1 MAQESRLVVVIDSQN
16 AERNARNLG
25 NELVSIE
32 RKGEFA
38 SKSMDSLSV
47 ATRALAGHMAGLV
60 TVGAAISKMDTYTG
74 LQNRLKLVTN
84 NQAELNKATEDTF
97 QIAQKTYSAWD
108 SVLQVY
114 QRFSDNAKTL
124 NLTMDDTARLTE
136 TVSKAVAISGASA
149 EAADAA
155 LVQFGQALASGTLRG
170 EELNSVMEQTPA
182 LAKAIA
188 KGMGITVGELRS
200 VAAEGKITSQEI
212 VKALRN
218 VQDEVDALFAKTDIT
233 IGQSLTLLNNEIT
246 KFVGEAGKGSG
257 AAQALSGSIQLLA
270 NNLNL
275 IADSA
280 FAIGIGLMTKAV
292 LTKTVAVQA
301 SIAASTK
308 QVFATIAERN
318 ANIAAAKAEVESA
331 LAEAQSTQV
340 TLTNIKATHAQIMAE
355 IELEK
360 VRLKAQITEQGR
372 TATITR
378 MAQLGRLQAQVALE
392 VAAAETAQSAS
403 SARLSAALTAQ
414 SVATSRLALAKSAL
428 MAIFSP
434 MGLAIAATAAS
445 FYLLSSSSDEVKESL
460 ATQSDSVSDL
470 TDKYIKLNTVQALT
484 EGVRLRKE
492 IEQQNDA
499 IDDASGAIKRFAYI
513 QKELFKLSG
522 SDYEDYQNAIK
533 SIATGASDAGDL
545 LKKMI
550 SSGRFSQTQI
560 DKLIEFSSA
569 VAESKNKIEQ
579 GNTALKLL
587 NATSGQHV
595 EVTAESIKQLT
606 IQTNLTKV
614 ATQNFTDMKTQ
625 MLDSLRAQVEFIRL
639 NGGSEEQVKSLNK
652 VIQAYSLNQISA
664 TDAVS
669 KFNSTA
675 KVPVDN
681 IKKLQ
686 EYAIKTDQSKIAL
699 NQANAELKKQN
710 DLRNEYLKQHQ
721 TVLGAQQGE
730 TNELNNQVAAQEKL
744 NKLRDNA
751 NKDNLK
757 NDFLIKNTKA
767 FGGGEKG
774 LDKARAASEFY
785 TDNKIPMTRSLTGQ
799 EYAIF
804 EAWYKKQKEVKDL
817 QESISESTRKQ
828 TKEVEKQT
836 KEAAKQAVLLAGN
849 DEKSRNMLRVYLAFR
864 NAGLGDKQARVMT
877 AQVGRETDFRNE
889 AMFGSHKDANN
900 GYTNTGFLSWQK
912 SRSTKLMQS
921 LQGQGVL
928 DKNGKIQQ
936 TQDALDA
943 MAKHAVQE
951 AMTDKSYSKSKAAL
965 LNDDLDYRSL
975 ERIVAKNLVGWD
987 YDGKKLGKAKASQH
1001 LAKQDSYYNQLS
1013 KILGDNPEAVSK
1025 AIGDLS
1031 KLEDEAYKARAKT
1044 LEEVKQLQATYDSE
1058 TVARS
1063 KKREEE
1069 INKATI
1075 LGQSNLIPKI
1085 NERYDAEDKLA
1096 QKQFDFEV
1104 NGYKWTEEQKL
1115 DYTYETNSLRLVAE
1129 GKLSE
1134 DQRKVALDGLKL
1146 QKQQELGLL
1155 KLAQEQRLFQAR
1167 LSLLSETQAMQERYR
1182 LEREEIHK
1190 NTKLS
1195 IEERQK
1201 LIALSKA
1208 NQDKETRDKVNNAV
1222 QNWGGIQADMNGTGE
1237 FFRQDQERFSRLNA
1251 ANDLADSQFAATD
1264 LNEQN
1269 SLDGLNAQFEAG
1281 LIKQQ
1286 DYENQ
1291 KTAIIQAA
1299 QDQRNQIAAEHAKNV
1314 QDIEDKY
1321 QQDRL
1326 NTQIAFGGQMMGSLT
1341 SMFGSMFGEQSKA
1354 YKIMF
1359 AADKAYAIAAA
1370 GIAIQQNIA
1379 AASKAGFPLNIPLIA
1394 GAVAQGASIIAN
1406 IRAIKDQGFA
1416 DGGYTGS
1423 GRKYEPAG
1431 IVHKG
1436 EVVWSQEDIKRWGGV
1451 GLVENMRKS
1460 ANPEAFINNHAI
1472 NNTSAENVFNRS
1484 FLSSKAFNDNQNI
1497 SNIFNRPTREN
1508 QIIVNAFKPSKDAA
1522 SRSEDVQSITNQYAG
1537 NNTSFS
1543 EVLDKSIQSSKSF
1556 NASKSIISSLSNSK
1570 VLNSN
1575 VSNSTVQNAEKE
1587 LLKEVSIFKDNG
1599 FADGGYTGKG
1609 KKYEIAGAVHKG
1621 EIVWSQDDIKKWG
1634 GVDKVEQMRRATSPE
1649 SFVSNYAQNHTTFE
1663 SILNRANQSSR
1674 IFNQSKEISNIF
1686 NKSVQDDQ
1694 IIYKGNGNV
1703 PTSATSDLYHDGK
1716 VYFSSNG
1723 LVQDRSNLDDVQDF
1737 TLGRTSRPQA
1747 EIMPSI
1753 EPSTP
1758 TINFKIEV
1766 INQVSGATVEAE
1778 QLDEQT
1784 VRIIVTDELDK
1795 QLPRKVPKLV
1805 SDQIANP
1812 NSTISRSLT
1821 ENTTARRNRT

>member
-1 MAQESRLVVVIDSQN
+1 MAQESRLVIVIDSQN

-188 KGMGITVGELRS
+188 QGMGITVGELRS
-200 VAAEGKITSQEI
+200 IAAEGKITSQAI

-218 VQDEVDALFAKTDIT
+218 VESDVDALFAKTDIT

-257 AAQALSGSIQLLA
+257 AAQVLAGSIQTLA
-270 NNLNL
+270 SNLDL
-275 IADSA
+275 IADGA
-280 FAIGIGLMTKAV
+280 LVVGIGYITRAILMKSTAV
-292 LTKTVAVQA
+292 KEGMTSTLASRQA
-301 SIAASTK
+301 SVLNAQAEYAEATAAL
-308 QVFATIAERN
+308 N
-318 ANIAAAKAEVESA
+318 AAKAHLANVRATSAETQAKFGATAAATRYAQAQAAVTAATNVQTAAQIKLNTATSIAGRLAKGAFGLIGGWAGVATLGVMGLAAAYSYFNNKAEEAKQKLAEQAKVAEKADEELKKLTGNDKAKAVNDLTTAFNKQNEALEKSSRAVGSALIDIENYARGNREVEKISQEARTGTISYTEAIERLNKIKLPTDLYENLKKQAAQYDGNASKASLSA
-331 LAEAQSTQV
+331 EKLKLLRVEVKLGGNEAQNAAIQHQ
-340 TLTNIKATHAQIMAE
+340 K
-355 IELEK
+355 
-360 VRLKAQITEQGR
+360 
-372 TATITR
+372 
-378 MAQLGRLQAQVALE
+378 QADALE
-392 VAAAETAQSAS
+392 NTGTAAETAEQKLKKLRENANKSMLDDQYWINNYIRNKQLLGEAG
-403 SARLSAALTAQ
+403 AKDFADFTLAWRKENEIGREVKLSKEQLQVLHQQWEMHQKVNAL
-414 SVATSRLALAKSAL
+414 RDE
-428 MAIFSP
+428 
-434 MGLAIAATAAS
+434 ATAAINEQNKALKNQQKVLNVNAKVLANAS
-445 FYLLSSSSDEVKESL
+445 KFGFADLESKYKLPSGTLSAIHMIESRGNAKAYNKETGATGGFQFLDGTAKQYGVKDRTDLAQSAEGAAKYMSYLLK
-460 ATQSDSVSDL
+460 
-470 TDKYIKLNTVQALT
+470 
-484 EGVRLRKE
+484 
-492 IEQQNDA
+492 
-499 IDDASGAIKRFAYI
+499 
-513 QKELFKLSG
+513 LFKGDLEKAIRAYHAG
-522 SDYEDYQNAIK
+522 EGNVMKGKGIGKNNNQYWKDYQSYMAGINGY
-533 SIATGASDAGDL
+533 SAGD
-545 LKKMI
+545 I
-550 SSGRFSQTQI
+550 SSKDF
-560 DKLIEFSSA
+560 DKLIQDNTKMAEDQA
-569 VAESKNKIEQ
+569 KLRLQLENEVANQVTKI
-579 GNTALKLL
+579 
-587 NATSGQHV
+587 
-595 EVTAESIKQLT
+595 
-606 IQTNLTKV
+606 
-614 ATQNFTDMKTQ
+614 
-625 MLDSLRAQVEFIRL
+625 R
-639 NGGSEEQVKSLNK
+639 
-652 VIQAYSLNQISA
+652 
-664 TDAVS
+664 
-669 KFNSTA
+669 
-675 KVPVDN
+675 
-681 IKKLQ
+681 
-686 EYAIKTDQSKIAL
+686 
-699 NQANAELKKQN
+699 N
-710 DLRNEYLKQHQ
+710 DLS
-721 TVLGAQQGE
+721 
-730 TNELNNQVAAQEKL
+730 
-744 NKLRDNA
+744 NK
-751 NKDNLK
+751 
-757 NDFLIKNTKA
+757 
-767 FGGGEKG
+767 
-774 LDKARAASEFY
+774 
-785 TDNKIPMTRSLTGQ
+785 
-799 EYAIF
+799 
-804 EAWYKKQKEVKDL
+804 
-817 QESISESTRKQ
+817 
-828 TKEVEKQT
+828 
-836 KEAAKQAVLLAGN
+836 
-849 DEKSRNMLRVYLAFR
+849 
-864 NAGLGDKQARVMT
+864 
-877 AQVGRETDFRNE
+877 
-889 AMFGSHKDANN
+889 
-900 GYTNTGFLSWQK
+900 
-912 SRSTKLMQS
+912 
-921 LQGQGVL
+921 
-928 DKNGKIQQ
+928 
-936 TQDALDA
+936 
-943 MAKHAVQE
+943 
-951 AMTDKSYSKSKAAL
+951 
-965 LNDDLDYRSL
+965 
-975 ERIVAKNLVGWD
+975 
-987 YDGKKLGKAKASQH
+987 
-1001 LAKQDSYYNQLS
+1001 
-1013 KILGDNPEAVSK
+1013 
-1025 AIGDLS
+1025 
-1031 KLEDEAYKARAKT
+1031 
-1044 LEEVKQLQATYDSE
+1044 LEEVDKANFSPERKAEIKAELQARADNDIAIAEQATKTKLDSFRDFTKSE
-1058 TVARS
+1058 EKLLKDSFA
-1063 KKREEE
+1063 KRQFEAEHDLE
-1069 INKATI
+1069 MTKEQRKEAV
-1075 LGQSNLIPKI
+1075 NL
-1085 NERYDAEDKLA
+1085 LA
-1096 QKQFDFEV
+1096 QQ
-1104 NGYKWTEEQKL
+1104 L
-1115 DYTYETNSLRLVAE
+1115 
-1129 GKLSE
+1129 
-1134 DQRKVALDGLKL
+1134 
-1146 QKQQELGLL
+1146 QQELGLL
-1155 KLAQEQRLFQAR
+1155 KLAQEQRLFQAK
-1167 LSLLSETQAMQERYR
+1167 LFLLSETEAMQERYR
-1182 LEREEIHK
+1182 LEREEIAK
-1190 NTKLS
+1190 TVKD
-1195 IEERQK
+1195 EEEKRK
-1201 LIALSKA
+1201 RLALSRDQERLEAFDRAAKA
-1208 NQDKETRDKVNNAV
+1208 GQA
-1222 QNWGGIQADMNGTGE
+1222 WGGIQADMNGSGE
-1237 FFRQDQERFSRLNA
+1237 FYRLDQERSSRLSA
-1251 ANDLADSQFAATD
+1251 ATNLLDSQQGVVN

-1269 SLDGLNAQFEAG
+1269 AIEALNAQFEQQ
-1281 LIKQQ
+1281 LISQQ

-1291 KTAIIQAA
+1291 KTAIIQTA
-1299 QDQRNQIAAEHAKNV
+1299 QDQRNQIAAEYAKNA

-1379 AASKAGFPLNIPLIA
+1379 AASKAGFPYNLPLIA

-1423 GRKYEPAG
+1423 GGKYEPAG

-1436 EVVWSQEDIKRWGGV
+1436 EVVWSQEDIRRWGGV

-1497 SNIFNRPTREN
+1497 SNIFNQPTREN
-1508 QIIVNAFKPSKDAA
+1508 QIIVKALKPSNEVVLQ
-1522 SRSEDVQSITNQYAG
+1522 SGDVQNITNQYAG

-1723 LVQDRSNLDDVQDF
+1723 LVQDRSNLEDVQDF
-1737 TLGRTSRPQA
+1737 TISQASRPQA

-1784 VRIIVTDELDK
+1784 VRIIVKDELDK
-1795 QLPRKVPKLV
+1795 QLPRTVPKLV

>member
-1 MAQESRLVVVIDSQN
+1 MAQEARLVIVIDS
-16 AERNARNLG
+16 ERAKRTAQDLSV
-25 NELVSIE
+25 ELDSITK
-32 RKGEFA
+32 KGDFA
-38 SKSMDSLSV
+38 SKSMDRMSV
-47 ATRALAGHMAGLV
+47 ATRALAGYMAGLL
-60 TVGAAISKMDTYTG
+60 TVGSAISKMDTYTG

-84 NQAELNKATEDTF
+84 NQVELNKATEDTF
-97 QIAQKTYSAWD
+97 RIAQKTYSAWD

-212 VKALRN
+212 VKALKN

-392 VAAAETAQSAS
+392 VAAAETAQSAAS
-403 SARLSAALTAQ
+403 SRLSAALTAQ

-550 SSGRFSQTQI
+550 SSGRFSQNQI

-587 NATSGQHV
+587 NATSRQHV

-675 KVPVDN
+675 KIPAEN
-681 IKKLQ
+681 IKGLQ
-686 EYAIKTDQSKIAL
+686 DHATKTDQSKIAL

-721 TVLGAQQGE
+721 TVLAAQQGE

-751 NKDNLK
+751 NKDILK

-785 TDNKIPMTRSLTGQ
+785 TDNKIPMTRSLTSQ
-799 EYAIF
+799 EAAIF
-804 EAWYKKQKEVKDL
+804 EAWYKKQKEAKDL
-817 QESISESTRKQ
+817 QESITESSRKQ
-828 TKEVEKQT
+828 TKESEKKLKITQAELEVA
-836 KEAAKQAVLLAGN
+836 KRSAALIESSGLGKYAESKGIPSSVIAGLLAQESQGIREAKSHTGAIGYFQTTSGYRKQN
-849 DEKSRNMLRVYLAFR
+849 NMSVADSYDLEKSGKIVIDNIAKVYEKTGDLAQAILSH
-864 NAGLGDKQARVMT
+864 NAGEGGARQFTKTGKVKGS
-877 AQVGRETDFRNE
+877 AERNKE
-889 AMFGSHKDANN
+889 VSQ
-900 GYTNTGFLSWQK
+900 Y
-912 SRSTKLMQS
+912 
-921 LQGQGVL
+921 
-928 DKNGKIQQ
+928 
-936 TQDALDA
+936 
-943 MAKHAVQE
+943 
-951 AMTDKSYSKSKAAL
+951 
-965 LNDDLDYRSL
+965 
-975 ERIVAKNLVGWD
+975 VAKVSRYSDIIAGGVGKGGLS
-987 YDGKKLGKAKASQH
+987 DGDSDRAYGKQ
-1001 LAKQDSYYNQLS
+1001 
-1013 KILGDNPEAVSK
+1013 I
-1025 AIGDLS
+1025 
-1031 KLEDEAYKARAKT
+1031 KAR
-1044 LEEVKQLQATYDSE
+1044 LELVKQGLNLQEQYEEEQAKRTK
-1058 TVARS
+1058 ARN
-1063 KKREEE
+1063 EE
-1069 INKATI
+1069 INLAQQT
-1075 LGQSNLIPKI
+1075 GQTALIPKI
-1085 NERYDAEDKLA
+1085 KERYKAQDELAKL
-1096 QKQFDFEV
+1096 QQDFEV
-1104 NGYKWTEEQKL
+1104 NGYKWTEKQKL
-1115 DYTYETNSLRLVAE
+1115 EYTYETNSLRLVAE

-1134 DQRKVALDGLKL
+1134 DQRKVALGGLEL

-1155 KLAQEQRLFQAR
+1155 KLAQEQRLFQAEQFMLGEMER
-1167 LSLLSETQAMQERYR
+1167 IKKRYALEYDEISKITDLEERRRKMSAFQADFIRNGVGNPTIDQYDTSSQFLKSTNYTKPKQTNMQVLDEDYAQTYQKLKDNLAAVLESEKASYQER
-1182 LEREEIHK
+1182 LEA
-1190 NTKLS
+1190 
-1195 IEERQK
+1195 ERVFKEARQQMDNEYH
-1201 LIALSKA
+1201 LKA
-1208 NQDKETRDKVNNAV
+1208 IDARKADHDSQLQLYSQMISSASST
-1222 QNWGGIQADMNGTGE
+1222 WGGLTQIVKDARGE
-1237 FFRQDQERFSRLNA
+1237 NSRSFKAMFIAQQSFAIASAIISAHL
-1251 ANDLADSQFAATD
+1251 AATQVAAD
-1264 LNEQN
+1264 ATIPFFGAKIAASTAMLAMGYAN
-1269 SLDGLNAQFEAG
+1269 AG
-1281 LIKQQ
+1281 LI
-1286 DYENQ
+1286 
-1291 KTAIIQAA
+1291 A
-1299 QDQRNQIAAEHAKNV
+1299 
-1314 QDIEDKY
+1314 
-1321 QQDRL
+1321 
-1326 NTQIAFGGQMMGSLT
+1326 GQT
-1341 SMFGSMFGEQSKA
+1341 
-1354 YKIMF
+1354 I
-1359 AADKAYAIAAA
+1359 
-1370 GIAIQQNIA
+1370 
-1379 AASKAGFPLNIPLIA
+1379 AGF
-1394 GAVAQGASIIAN
+1394 S
-1406 IRAIKDQGFA
+1406 
-1416 DGGYTGS
+1416 DGGFTGS
-1423 GRKYEPAG
+1423 GGKYQPAG

-1436 EVVWSQEDIKRWGGV
+1436 EIVWSQEDIKRWGGV
-1451 GLVENMRKS
+1451 GLVEKMRKS
-1460 ANPEAFINNHAI
+1460 ANPEAFLNN
-1472 NNTSAENVFNRS
+1472 
-1484 FLSSKAFNDNQNI
+1484 
-1497 SNIFNRPTREN
+1497 
-1508 QIIVNAFKPSKDAA
+1508 
-1522 SRSEDVQSITNQYAG
+1522 
-1537 NNTSFS
+1537 
-1543 EVLDKSIQSSKSF
+1543 
-1556 NASKSIISSLSNSK
+1556 NAS
-1570 VLNSN
+1570 
-1575 VSNSTVQNAEKE
+1575 
-1587 LLKEVSIFKDNG
+1587 
-1599 FADGGYTGKG
+1599 ADS
-1609 KKYEIAGAVHKG
+1609 V
-1621 EIVWSQDDIKKWG
+1621 
-1634 GVDKVEQMRRATSPE
+1634 MRRAMMSSNAFIE
-1649 SFVSNYAQNHTTFE
+1649 SQK
-1663 SILNRANQSSR
+1663 QSD
-1674 IFNQSKEISNIF
+1674 IFNQP
-1686 NKSVQDDQ
+1686 VQDTQ
-1694 IIYKGNGNV
+1694 IIYKGNRSV
-1703 PTSATSDLYHDGK
+1703 PITSSSASSDLFHDGK

-1723 LVQDRSNLDDVQDF
+1723 FVQDRSNLEDVQDF
-1737 TLGRTSRPQA
+1737 TMGQAARPQA

-1753 EPSTP
+1753 EPASP

-1784 VRIIVTDELDK
+1784 VRIIVKDELDK
-1795 QLPRKVPKLV
+1795 QLPRTVPKLV
-1805 SDQIANP
+1805 SDQIGNP
-1812 NSTISRSLT
+1812 NSTISRS
-1821 ENTTARRNRT
+1821 

>member
-1 MAQESRLVVVIDSQN
+1 
-16 AERNARNLG
+16 
-25 NELVSIE
+25 
-32 RKGEFA
+32 
-38 SKSMDSLSV
+38 
-47 ATRALAGHMAGLV
+47 
-60 TVGAAISKMDTYTG
+60 
-74 LQNRLKLVTN
+74 
-84 NQAELNKATEDTF
+84 
-97 QIAQKTYSAWD
+97 
-108 SVLQVY
+108 
-114 QRFSDNAKTL
+114 
-124 NLTMDDTARLTE
+124 
-136 TVSKAVAISGASA
+136 
-149 EAADAA
+149 
-155 LVQFGQALASGTLRG
+155 
-170 EELNSVMEQTPA
+170 
-182 LAKAIA
+182 
-188 KGMGITVGELRS
+188 
-200 VAAEGKITSQEI
+200 
-212 VKALRN
+212 VKALKN

-392 VAAAETAQSAS
+392 VAAAETAQSAAS
-403 SARLSAALTAQ
+403 SRLSAALTAQ

-550 SSGRFSQTQI
+550 SSGRFSQNQI

-587 NATSGQHV
+587 NATSRQHV

-669 KFNSTA
+669 KFSSTA
-675 KVPVDN
+675 KIPAKN
-681 IKKLQ
+681 IKGLQ
-686 EYAIKTDQSKIAL
+686 DHATKTDQSKIAL

-721 TVLGAQQGE
+721 TVLAAQQGE

-757 NDFLIKNTKA
+757 NDFLIKNTAA

-785 TDNKIPMTRSLTGQ
+785 TTNKIPMTRSLTGQ

-828 TKEVEKQT
+828 TKESEKKLKITQAELEVA
-836 KEAAKQAVLLAGN
+836 KRSAALIESSGLGKYAESKGIPSSVIAGLLAQESKGIREAKSHTGAIGYFQTTSGYRKQN
-849 DEKSRNMLRVYLAFR
+849 NMSVADSYDLEKSGKIVIDNIAKVYEKTGDLAQAILSH
-864 NAGLGDKQARVMT
+864 NAGEGGARQFTKTGKVKGS
-877 AQVGRETDFRNE
+877 AERNKE
-889 AMFGSHKDANN
+889 VSQ
-900 GYTNTGFLSWQK
+900 Y
-912 SRSTKLMQS
+912 
-921 LQGQGVL
+921 
-928 DKNGKIQQ
+928 
-936 TQDALDA
+936 
-943 MAKHAVQE
+943 
-951 AMTDKSYSKSKAAL
+951 
-965 LNDDLDYRSL
+965 
-975 ERIVAKNLVGWD
+975 VAKVSRYSDIIAGGVGKGGLSDGDSDRAYGKQIKARLELVKQGLNLQEQ
-987 YDGKKLGKAKASQH
+987 Y
-1001 LAKQDSYYNQLS
+1001 
-1013 KILGDNPEAVSK
+1013 
-1025 AIGDLS
+1025 
-1031 KLEDEAYKARAKT
+1031 EDEQAKRTKARN
-1044 LEEVKQLQATYDSE
+1044 
-1058 TVARS
+1058 
-1063 KKREEE
+1063 EE
-1069 INKATI
+1069 INLAQQT
-1075 LGQSNLIPKI
+1075 GQTALIPKI
-1085 NERYDAEDKLA
+1085 KERYKAQDELAKL
-1096 QKQFDFEV
+1096 QQDFEV
-1104 NGYKWTEEQKL
+1104 NGYKWTEKQKL
-1115 DYTYETNSLRLVAE
+1115 EYTYETNSLRLVAE

-1134 DQRKVALDGLKL
+1134 DQRKVALGGLEL

-1155 KLAQEQRLFQAR
+1155 KLAQEQRLFQAEQFMLGEMER
-1167 LSLLSETQAMQERYR
+1167 IKKRYALEYDEISKITDLEERRRKMSAFQADFIRNGVGNPTIDQYDTSSQFLKSTNYTKPKQTNMQVLDEDYAQTYQKLKDNLAAVLESEKASYQER
-1182 LEREEIHK
+1182 LEAKRVFKEA
-1190 NTKLS
+1190 
-1195 IEERQK
+1195 RQQMDNEYH
-1201 LIALSKA
+1201 LKA
-1208 NQDKETRDKVNNAV
+1208 IDARKADHDSQLQLYSQMISSASST
-1222 QNWGGIQADMNGTGE
+1222 WGGLTQIVKDARGE
-1237 FFRQDQERFSRLNA
+1237 NSRSFKAMFIAQQSFAIASAIISAHL
-1251 ANDLADSQFAATD
+1251 AATQVAAD
-1264 LNEQN
+1264 ATIPFFGAKIAASTAMLAMGYAN
-1269 SLDGLNAQFEAG
+1269 AG
-1281 LIKQQ
+1281 LI
-1286 DYENQ
+1286 
-1291 KTAIIQAA
+1291 A
-1299 QDQRNQIAAEHAKNV
+1299 
-1314 QDIEDKY
+1314 
-1321 QQDRL
+1321 
-1326 NTQIAFGGQMMGSLT
+1326 GQT
-1341 SMFGSMFGEQSKA
+1341 
-1354 YKIMF
+1354 I
-1359 AADKAYAIAAA
+1359 
-1370 GIAIQQNIA
+1370 
-1379 AASKAGFPLNIPLIA
+1379 AGF
-1394 GAVAQGASIIAN
+1394 S
-1406 IRAIKDQGFA
+1406 
-1416 DGGYTGS
+1416 DGGFTGS
-1423 GRKYEPAG
+1423 GGKYQPAG

-1436 EVVWSQEDIKRWGGV
+1436 EIVWSQEDIKRWGGV
-1451 GLVENMRKS
+1451 GLVEKMRKS
-1460 ANPEAFINNHAI
+1460 TNPEAFLNNNA
-1472 NNTSAENVFNRS
+1472 SADSVIRRAMM
-1484 FLSSKAFNDNQNI
+1484 SS
-1497 SNIFNRPTREN
+1497 
-1508 QIIVNAFKPSKDAA
+1508 NAFLESQK
-1522 SRSEDVQSITNQYAG
+1522 QS
-1537 NNTSFS
+1537 
-1543 EVLDKSIQSSKSF
+1543 D
-1556 NASKSIISSLSNSK
+1556 
-1570 VLNSN
+1570 
-1575 VSNSTVQNAEKE
+1575 
-1587 LLKEVSIFKDNG
+1587 
-1599 FADGGYTGKG
+1599 
-1609 KKYEIAGAVHKG
+1609 
-1621 EIVWSQDDIKKWG
+1621 
-1634 GVDKVEQMRRATSPE
+1634 
-1649 SFVSNYAQNHTTFE
+1649 
-1663 SILNRANQSSR
+1663 
-1674 IFNQSKEISNIF
+1674 IFNQP
-1686 NKSVQDDQ
+1686 VQDTQ
-1694 IIYKGNGNV
+1694 IIYKGNRDT
-1703 PTSATSDLYHDGK
+1703 PKLASSANSDLFHDGK

-1766 INQVSGATVEAE
+1766 INQVSGAIVEAE

-1821 ENTTARRNRT
+1821 ENTTARRNR

>member
-1 MAQESRLVVVIDSQN
+1 MAQEARLVIVIDS
-16 AERNARNLG
+16 ERAKRTAQDLSV
-25 NELVSIE
+25 ELDSITK
-32 RKGEFA
+32 KGDFA
-38 SKSMDSLSV
+38 SKSMDRMSV
-47 ATRALAGHMAGLV
+47 ATRALAGYMAGLL
-60 TVGAAISKMDTYTG
+60 TVGSAISKMDTYTG

-84 NQAELNKATEDTF
+84 NQVELNKATEDTF
-97 QIAQKTYSAWD
+97 RIAQKTYSAWD

-212 VKALRN
+212 VKALKN

-392 VAAAETAQSAS
+392 VAAAETAQSAAS
-403 SARLSAALTAQ
+403 SRLSAALTAQ

-550 SSGRFSQTQI
+550 SSGRFSQNQI

-587 NATSGQHV
+587 NATSRQHV

-675 KVPVDN
+675 KIPAEN
-681 IKKLQ
+681 IKGLQ
-686 EYAIKTDQSKIAL
+686 DHATKTDQSKIAL

-721 TVLGAQQGE
+721 TVLAAQQGE

-751 NKDNLK
+751 NKDILK

-785 TDNKIPMTRSLTGQ
+785 TDNKIPMTRSLTSQ
-799 EYAIF
+799 EAAIF
-804 EAWYKKQKEVKDL
+804 EAWYKKQKEAKDL
-817 QESISESTRKQ
+817 QESITESSRKQ
-828 TKEVEKQT
+828 TKESEKKLKITQAELEVA
-836 KEAAKQAVLLAGN
+836 KRSAALIESSGLGKYAESKGIPSSVIAGLLAQESQGIREAKSHTGAIGYFQTTSGYRKQN
-849 DEKSRNMLRVYLAFR
+849 NMSVADSYDLEKSGKIVIDNIAKVYEKTGDLAQAILSH
-864 NAGLGDKQARVMT
+864 NAGEGGARQFTKTGKVKGS
-877 AQVGRETDFRNE
+877 AERNKE
-889 AMFGSHKDANN
+889 VSQ
-900 GYTNTGFLSWQK
+900 Y
-912 SRSTKLMQS
+912 
-921 LQGQGVL
+921 
-928 DKNGKIQQ
+928 
-936 TQDALDA
+936 
-943 MAKHAVQE
+943 
-951 AMTDKSYSKSKAAL
+951 
-965 LNDDLDYRSL
+965 
-975 ERIVAKNLVGWD
+975 VAKVSRYSDIIAGGVGKGGLS
-987 YDGKKLGKAKASQH
+987 DGDSDRAYGKQ
-1001 LAKQDSYYNQLS
+1001 
-1013 KILGDNPEAVSK
+1013 I
-1025 AIGDLS
+1025 
-1031 KLEDEAYKARAKT
+1031 KAR
-1044 LEEVKQLQATYDSE
+1044 LELVKQGLNLQEQYEEEQAKRTK
-1058 TVARS
+1058 ARN
-1063 KKREEE
+1063 EE
-1069 INKATI
+1069 INLAQQT
-1075 LGQSNLIPKI
+1075 GQTALIPKI
-1085 NERYDAEDKLA
+1085 KERYKAQDELAKL
-1096 QKQFDFEV
+1096 QQDFEV
-1104 NGYKWTEEQKL
+1104 NGYKWTEKQKL
-1115 DYTYETNSLRLVAE
+1115 EYTYETNSLRLVAE

-1134 DQRKVALDGLKL
+1134 DQRKVALGGLEL

-1155 KLAQEQRLFQAR
+1155 KLAQEQRLFQAEQFMLGEMER
-1167 LSLLSETQAMQERYR
+1167 IKKRYALEYDEISKITDLEERRRKMSAFQADFIRNGVGNPTIDQYDTSSQFLKSTNYTKPKQTNMQVLDEDYAQTYQKLKDNLAAVLESEKASYQER
-1182 LEREEIHK
+1182 LEA
-1190 NTKLS
+1190 
-1195 IEERQK
+1195 ERVFKEARQQMDNEYH
-1201 LIALSKA
+1201 LKA
-1208 NQDKETRDKVNNAV
+1208 IDARKADHDSQLQLYSQMISSASST
-1222 QNWGGIQADMNGTGE
+1222 WGGLTQIVKDARGE
-1237 FFRQDQERFSRLNA
+1237 NSRSFKAMFIAQQSFAIASAIISAHL
-1251 ANDLADSQFAATD
+1251 AATQVAAD
-1264 LNEQN
+1264 ATIPFFGAKIAASTAMLAMGYAN
-1269 SLDGLNAQFEAG
+1269 AG
-1281 LIKQQ
+1281 LI
-1286 DYENQ
+1286 
-1291 KTAIIQAA
+1291 A
-1299 QDQRNQIAAEHAKNV
+1299 
-1314 QDIEDKY
+1314 
-1321 QQDRL
+1321 
-1326 NTQIAFGGQMMGSLT
+1326 GQT
-1341 SMFGSMFGEQSKA
+1341 
-1354 YKIMF
+1354 I
-1359 AADKAYAIAAA
+1359 
-1370 GIAIQQNIA
+1370 
-1379 AASKAGFPLNIPLIA
+1379 AGF
-1394 GAVAQGASIIAN
+1394 S
-1406 IRAIKDQGFA
+1406 
-1416 DGGYTGS
+1416 DGGFTGS
-1423 GRKYEPAG
+1423 GGKYQPAG

-1436 EVVWSQEDIKRWGGV
+1436 EIVWSQEDIKRWGGV
-1451 GLVENMRKS
+1451 GLVEKMRKS
-1460 ANPEAFINNHAI
+1460 ANPEAFLNN
-1472 NNTSAENVFNRS
+1472 
-1484 FLSSKAFNDNQNI
+1484 
-1497 SNIFNRPTREN
+1497 
-1508 QIIVNAFKPSKDAA
+1508 
-1522 SRSEDVQSITNQYAG
+1522 
-1537 NNTSFS
+1537 
-1543 EVLDKSIQSSKSF
+1543 
-1556 NASKSIISSLSNSK
+1556 NAS
-1570 VLNSN
+1570 
-1575 VSNSTVQNAEKE
+1575 
-1587 LLKEVSIFKDNG
+1587 
-1599 FADGGYTGKG
+1599 ADS
-1609 KKYEIAGAVHKG
+1609 V
-1621 EIVWSQDDIKKWG
+1621 
-1634 GVDKVEQMRRATSPE
+1634 MRRAMMSSSAFIE
-1649 SFVSNYAQNHTTFE
+1649 SQKQAD
-1663 SILNRANQSSR
+1663 
-1674 IFNQSKEISNIF
+1674 IFNQP
-1686 NKSVQDDQ
+1686 VQDTQ
-1694 IIYKGNGNV
+1694 IIYKGNRDT
-1703 PTSATSDLYHDGK
+1703 PKLASSANSDLFHDGK
-1716 VYFSSNG
+1716 VYFSSSG

-1737 TLGRTSRPQA
+1737 TMGKAARPQA

-1753 EPSTP
+1753 EPASP

-1766 INQVSGATVEAE
+1766 VNQVSGATVEAE

-1821 ENTTARRNRT
+1821 ENTTARRNR

>member
-1 MAQESRLVVVIDSQN
+1 MAQEARLVIVIDS
-16 AERNARNLG
+16 ERAKRTAQDLSV
-25 NELVSIE
+25 ELDSITK
-32 RKGEFA
+32 KGDFA
-38 SKSMDSLSV
+38 SKSMDRMSV
-47 ATRALAGHMAGLV
+47 ATRALAGYMAGLL
-60 TVGAAISKMDTYTG
+60 TVGSAISKMDTYTG

-84 NQAELNKATEDTF
+84 NQVELNKATEDTF
-97 QIAQKTYSAWD
+97 RIAQKTYSAWD

-212 VKALRN
+212 VKALKN

-392 VAAAETAQSAS
+392 VAAAETAQSAAS
-403 SARLSAALTAQ
+403 SRLSAALTAQ

-550 SSGRFSQTQI
+550 SSGRFSQNQI

-587 NATSGQHV
+587 NATSRQHV

-675 KVPVDN
+675 KIPAEN
-681 IKKLQ
+681 IKGLQ
-686 EYAIKTDQSKIAL
+686 DHATKTDQSKIAL

-721 TVLGAQQGE
+721 TVLAAQQGE

-751 NKDNLK
+751 NKDILK

-785 TDNKIPMTRSLTGQ
+785 TDNKIPMTRSLTSQ
-799 EYAIF
+799 EAAIF
-804 EAWYKKQKEVKDL
+804 EAWYKKQKEAKDL
-817 QESISESTRKQ
+817 QESITESSRKQ
-828 TKEVEKQT
+828 TKESEKKLKITQAELEVA
-836 KEAAKQAVLLAGN
+836 KRSAALIESSGLGKYAESKGIPSSVIAGLLAQESQGIREAKSHTGAIGYFQTTSGYRKQN
-849 DEKSRNMLRVYLAFR
+849 NMSVADSYDLEKSGKIVIDNIAKVYEKTGDLAQAILSH
-864 NAGLGDKQARVMT
+864 NAGEGGARQFTKTGKVKGS
-877 AQVGRETDFRNE
+877 AERNKE
-889 AMFGSHKDANN
+889 VSQ
-900 GYTNTGFLSWQK
+900 Y
-912 SRSTKLMQS
+912 
-921 LQGQGVL
+921 
-928 DKNGKIQQ
+928 
-936 TQDALDA
+936 
-943 MAKHAVQE
+943 
-951 AMTDKSYSKSKAAL
+951 
-965 LNDDLDYRSL
+965 
-975 ERIVAKNLVGWD
+975 VAKVSRYSDIIAGGVGKGGLS
-987 YDGKKLGKAKASQH
+987 DGDSDRAYGKQ
-1001 LAKQDSYYNQLS
+1001 
-1013 KILGDNPEAVSK
+1013 I
-1025 AIGDLS
+1025 
-1031 KLEDEAYKARAKT
+1031 KAR
-1044 LEEVKQLQATYDSE
+1044 LELVKQGLNLQEQYEEEQAKRTK
-1058 TVARS
+1058 ARN
-1063 KKREEE
+1063 EE
-1069 INKATI
+1069 INLAQQT
-1075 LGQSNLIPKI
+1075 GQTALIPKI
-1085 NERYDAEDKLA
+1085 KERYKAQDELAKL
-1096 QKQFDFEV
+1096 QQDFEV
-1104 NGYKWTEEQKL
+1104 NGYKWTEKQKL
-1115 DYTYETNSLRLVAE
+1115 EYTYETNSLRLVAE

-1134 DQRKVALDGLKL
+1134 DQRKVALGGLEL

-1155 KLAQEQRLFQAR
+1155 KLAQEQRLFQAEQFMLGEMER
-1167 LSLLSETQAMQERYR
+1167 IKKRYALEYDEISKITDLEERRRKMSAFQADFIRNGVGNPTIDQYDTSSQFLKSTNYTKPKQTNMQVLDEDYAQTYQKLKDNLAAVLESEKASYQER
-1182 LEREEIHK
+1182 LEA
-1190 NTKLS
+1190 
-1195 IEERQK
+1195 ERVFKEARQQMDNEYH
-1201 LIALSKA
+1201 LKA
-1208 NQDKETRDKVNNAV
+1208 IDARKADHDSQLQLYSQMISSASST
-1222 QNWGGIQADMNGTGE
+1222 WGGLTQIVKDARGE
-1237 FFRQDQERFSRLNA
+1237 NSRSFKAMFIAQQSFAIASAIISAHL
-1251 ANDLADSQFAATD
+1251 AATQVAAD
-1264 LNEQN
+1264 ATIPFFGAKIAASTAMLAMGYAN
-1269 SLDGLNAQFEAG
+1269 AG
-1281 LIKQQ
+1281 LI
-1286 DYENQ
+1286 
-1291 KTAIIQAA
+1291 A
-1299 QDQRNQIAAEHAKNV
+1299 
-1314 QDIEDKY
+1314 
-1321 QQDRL
+1321 
-1326 NTQIAFGGQMMGSLT
+1326 GQT
-1341 SMFGSMFGEQSKA
+1341 
-1354 YKIMF
+1354 I
-1359 AADKAYAIAAA
+1359 
-1370 GIAIQQNIA
+1370 
-1379 AASKAGFPLNIPLIA
+1379 AGF
-1394 GAVAQGASIIAN
+1394 S
-1406 IRAIKDQGFA
+1406 
-1416 DGGYTGS
+1416 DGGFTGS
-1423 GRKYEPAG
+1423 GGKYQPAG

-1436 EVVWSQEDIKRWGGV
+1436 EIVWSQEDIKRWGGV
-1451 GLVENMRKS
+1451 GLVEKMRKS
-1460 ANPEAFINNHAI
+1460 ANPEAFLNN
-1472 NNTSAENVFNRS
+1472 
-1484 FLSSKAFNDNQNI
+1484 
-1497 SNIFNRPTREN
+1497 
-1508 QIIVNAFKPSKDAA
+1508 
-1522 SRSEDVQSITNQYAG
+1522 
-1537 NNTSFS
+1537 
-1543 EVLDKSIQSSKSF
+1543 
-1556 NASKSIISSLSNSK
+1556 NAS
-1570 VLNSN
+1570 
-1575 VSNSTVQNAEKE
+1575 
-1587 LLKEVSIFKDNG
+1587 
-1599 FADGGYTGKG
+1599 ADS
-1609 KKYEIAGAVHKG
+1609 V
-1621 EIVWSQDDIKKWG
+1621 
-1634 GVDKVEQMRRATSPE
+1634 MRRAMMSSSAFIE
-1649 SFVSNYAQNHTTFE
+1649 SQKQAD
-1663 SILNRANQSSR
+1663 
-1674 IFNQSKEISNIF
+1674 IFNQP
-1686 NKSVQDDQ
+1686 VQDTQ
-1694 IIYKGNGNV
+1694 IIYKGNRDT
-1703 PTSATSDLYHDGK
+1703 PKLASSANSDLFHDGK

-1723 LVQDRSNLDDVQDF
+1723 IVQDRSNLEDVQDF
-1737 TLGRTSRPQA
+1737 TMGQAARPQA
-1747 EIMPSI
+1747 EMMPSI
-1753 EPSTP
+1753 EPASP

-1784 VRIIVTDELDK
+1784 VRIIVKDELDK
-1795 QLPRKVPKLV
+1795 QLPRTVPKLV
-1805 SDQIANP
+1805 SDQIGNP
-1812 NSTISRSLT
+1812 NSQISRSLT

>member
-1 MAQESRLVVVIDSQN
+1 
-16 AERNARNLG
+16 
-25 NELVSIE
+25 
-32 RKGEFA
+32 
-38 SKSMDSLSV
+38 
-47 ATRALAGHMAGLV
+47 
-60 TVGAAISKMDTYTG
+60 
-74 LQNRLKLVTN
+74 
-84 NQAELNKATEDTF
+84 
-97 QIAQKTYSAWD
+97 
-108 SVLQVY
+108 
-114 QRFSDNAKTL
+114 
-124 NLTMDDTARLTE
+124 
-136 TVSKAVAISGASA
+136 
-149 EAADAA
+149 
-155 LVQFGQALASGTLRG
+155 QALASGTLRG

-212 VKALRN
+212 VKALKN

-392 VAAAETAQSAS
+392 VAAAETAQSAAS
-403 SARLSAALTAQ
+403 SRLSAALTAQ

-550 SSGRFSQTQI
+550 SSGRFSQNQI

-587 NATSGQHV
+587 NATSRQHV

-675 KVPVDN
+675 KIPAEN
-681 IKKLQ
+681 IKGLQ
-686 EYAIKTDQSKIAL
+686 DHATKTDQSKIAL

-721 TVLGAQQGE
+721 TVLAAQQGE

-751 NKDNLK
+751 NKDILK

-785 TDNKIPMTRSLTGQ
+785 TDNKIPMTRSLTSQ
-799 EYAIF
+799 EAAIF
-804 EAWYKKQKEVKDL
+804 EAWYKKQKEAKDL
-817 QESISESTRKQ
+817 QESITESSRKQ
-828 TKEVEKQT
+828 TKESEKKLKITQAELEVA
-836 KEAAKQAVLLAGN
+836 KRSAALIESSGLGKYAESKGIPSSVIAGLLAQESQGIREAKSHTGAIGYFQTTSGYRKQN
-849 DEKSRNMLRVYLAFR
+849 NMSVADSYDLEKSGKIVIDNIAKVYEKTGDLAQAILSH
-864 NAGLGDKQARVMT
+864 NAGEGGARQFTKTGKVKGS
-877 AQVGRETDFRNE
+877 AERNKE
-889 AMFGSHKDANN
+889 VSQ
-900 GYTNTGFLSWQK
+900 Y
-912 SRSTKLMQS
+912 
-921 LQGQGVL
+921 
-928 DKNGKIQQ
+928 
-936 TQDALDA
+936 
-943 MAKHAVQE
+943 
-951 AMTDKSYSKSKAAL
+951 
-965 LNDDLDYRSL
+965 
-975 ERIVAKNLVGWD
+975 VAKVSRYSDIIAGGVGKGGLS
-987 YDGKKLGKAKASQH
+987 DGDSDRAYGKQ
-1001 LAKQDSYYNQLS
+1001 
-1013 KILGDNPEAVSK
+1013 I
-1025 AIGDLS
+1025 
-1031 KLEDEAYKARAKT
+1031 KAR
-1044 LEEVKQLQATYDSE
+1044 LELVKQGLNLQEQYEEEQAKRTK
-1058 TVARS
+1058 ARN
-1063 KKREEE
+1063 EE
-1069 INKATI
+1069 INLAQQT
-1075 LGQSNLIPKI
+1075 GQTALIPKI
-1085 NERYDAEDKLA
+1085 KERYKAQDELAKL
-1096 QKQFDFEV
+1096 QQDFEV
-1104 NGYKWTEEQKL
+1104 NGYKWTEKQKL
-1115 DYTYETNSLRLVAE
+1115 EYTYETNSLRLVAE

-1134 DQRKVALDGLKL
+1134 DQRKVALGGLEL

-1155 KLAQEQRLFQAR
+1155 KLAQEQRLFQAEQFMLGEMER
-1167 LSLLSETQAMQERYR
+1167 IKKRYALEYDEISKITDLEERRRKMSAFQADFIRNGVGNPTIDQYDTSSQFLKSTNYTKPKQTNMQVLDEDYAQTYQKLKDNLAAVLESEKASYQER
-1182 LEREEIHK
+1182 LEA
-1190 NTKLS
+1190 
-1195 IEERQK
+1195 ERVFKEARQQMDNEYH
-1201 LIALSKA
+1201 LKA
-1208 NQDKETRDKVNNAV
+1208 IDARKADHDSQLQLYSQMISSASST
-1222 QNWGGIQADMNGTGE
+1222 WGGLTQIVKDARGE
-1237 FFRQDQERFSRLNA
+1237 NSRSFKAMFIAQQSFAIASAIISAHL
-1251 ANDLADSQFAATD
+1251 AATQVAAD
-1264 LNEQN
+1264 ATIPFFGAKIAASTAMLAMGYAN
-1269 SLDGLNAQFEAG
+1269 AG
-1281 LIKQQ
+1281 LI
-1286 DYENQ
+1286 
-1291 KTAIIQAA
+1291 A
-1299 QDQRNQIAAEHAKNV
+1299 
-1314 QDIEDKY
+1314 
-1321 QQDRL
+1321 
-1326 NTQIAFGGQMMGSLT
+1326 GQT
-1341 SMFGSMFGEQSKA
+1341 
-1354 YKIMF
+1354 I
-1359 AADKAYAIAAA
+1359 
-1370 GIAIQQNIA
+1370 
-1379 AASKAGFPLNIPLIA
+1379 AGF
-1394 GAVAQGASIIAN
+1394 S
-1406 IRAIKDQGFA
+1406 
-1416 DGGYTGS
+1416 DGGFTGS
-1423 GRKYEPAG
+1423 GGKYQPAG

-1436 EVVWSQEDIKRWGGV
+1436 EIVWSQEDIKRWGGV
-1451 GLVENMRKS
+1451 GLVEKMRKS
-1460 ANPEAFINNHAI
+1460 ANPEAFLNN
-1472 NNTSAENVFNRS
+1472 
-1484 FLSSKAFNDNQNI
+1484 
-1497 SNIFNRPTREN
+1497 
-1508 QIIVNAFKPSKDAA
+1508 
-1522 SRSEDVQSITNQYAG
+1522 
-1537 NNTSFS
+1537 
-1543 EVLDKSIQSSKSF
+1543 
-1556 NASKSIISSLSNSK
+1556 NAS
-1570 VLNSN
+1570 
-1575 VSNSTVQNAEKE
+1575 
-1587 LLKEVSIFKDNG
+1587 
-1599 FADGGYTGKG
+1599 ADS
-1609 KKYEIAGAVHKG
+1609 V
-1621 EIVWSQDDIKKWG
+1621 
-1634 GVDKVEQMRRATSPE
+1634 MRRAMMSSSAFIE
-1649 SFVSNYAQNHTTFE
+1649 SQKQAD
-1663 SILNRANQSSR
+1663 
-1674 IFNQSKEISNIF
+1674 IFNQP
-1686 NKSVQDDQ
+1686 VQDTQ
-1694 IIYKGNGNV
+1694 IIYKGNRDI
-1703 PTSATSDLYHDGK
+1703 PKLASSANSDLFHDGK

-1723 LVQDRSNLDDVQDF
+1723 LVQDRSNLEDVQDF
-1737 TLGRTSRPQA
+1737 TIGQAARPQA
-1747 EIMPSI
+1747 E
-1753 EPSTP
+1753 
-1758 TINFKIEV
+1758 
-1766 INQVSGATVEAE
+1766 
-1778 QLDEQT
+1778 
-1784 VRIIVTDELDK
+1784 
-1795 QLPRKVPKLV
+1795 
-1805 SDQIANP
+1805 
-1812 NSTISRSLT
+1812 
-1821 ENTTARRNRT
+1821 

>member
-1 MAQESRLVVVIDSQN
+1 VIVIDS
-16 AERNARNLG
+16 ERAKRTAQDLSV
-25 NELVSIE
+25 ELDSITK
-32 RKGEFA
+32 KGDFA
-38 SKSMDSLSV
+38 SKSMDRMSV
-47 ATRALAGHMAGLV
+47 ATRALAGYMAGLL
-60 TVGAAISKMDTYTG
+60 TVGSAISKMDTYTG

-84 NQAELNKATEDTF
+84 NQVELNKATEDTF
-97 QIAQKTYSAWD
+97 RIAQKTYSAWD

-212 VKALRN
+212 VKALKN

-392 VAAAETAQSAS
+392 VAAAETAQSAAS
-403 SARLSAALTAQ
+403 SRLSAALTAQ

-550 SSGRFSQTQI
+550 SSGRFSQNQI

-587 NATSGQHV
+587 NATSRQHV

-675 KVPVDN
+675 KIPAEN
-681 IKKLQ
+681 IKGLQ
-686 EYAIKTDQSKIAL
+686 DHATKTDQSKIAL

-721 TVLGAQQGE
+721 TVLAAQQGE

-751 NKDNLK
+751 NKDILK

-785 TDNKIPMTRSLTGQ
+785 TDNKIPMTRSLTSQ
-799 EYAIF
+799 EAAIF
-804 EAWYKKQKEVKDL
+804 EAWYKKQKEAKDL
-817 QESISESTRKQ
+817 QESITESSRKQ
-828 TKEVEKQT
+828 TKESEKKLKITQAELEVA
-836 KEAAKQAVLLAGN
+836 KRSAALIESSGLGKYAESKGIPSSVIAGLLAQESQGIREAKSHTGAIGYFQTTSGYRKQN
-849 DEKSRNMLRVYLAFR
+849 NMSVADSYDLEKSGKIVIDNIAKVYEKTGDLAQAILSH
-864 NAGLGDKQARVMT
+864 NAGEGGARQFTKTGKVKGS
-877 AQVGRETDFRNE
+877 AERNKE
-889 AMFGSHKDANN
+889 VSQ
-900 GYTNTGFLSWQK
+900 Y
-912 SRSTKLMQS
+912 
-921 LQGQGVL
+921 
-928 DKNGKIQQ
+928 
-936 TQDALDA
+936 
-943 MAKHAVQE
+943 
-951 AMTDKSYSKSKAAL
+951 
-965 LNDDLDYRSL
+965 
-975 ERIVAKNLVGWD
+975 VAKVSRYSDIIAGGVGKGGLS
-987 YDGKKLGKAKASQH
+987 DGDSDRAYGKQ
-1001 LAKQDSYYNQLS
+1001 
-1013 KILGDNPEAVSK
+1013 I
-1025 AIGDLS
+1025 
-1031 KLEDEAYKARAKT
+1031 KAR
-1044 LEEVKQLQATYDSE
+1044 LELVKQGLNLQEQYEEEQAKRTK
-1058 TVARS
+1058 ARN
-1063 KKREEE
+1063 EE
-1069 INKATI
+1069 INLAQQT
-1075 LGQSNLIPKI
+1075 GQTALIPKI
-1085 NERYDAEDKLA
+1085 KERYKAQDELAKL
-1096 QKQFDFEV
+1096 QQDFEV
-1104 NGYKWTEEQKL
+1104 NGYKWTEKQKL
-1115 DYTYETNSLRLVAE
+1115 EYTYETNSLRLVAE

-1134 DQRKVALDGLKL
+1134 DQRKVALGGLEL

-1155 KLAQEQRLFQAR
+1155 KLAQEQRLFQAEQFMLGEMER
-1167 LSLLSETQAMQERYR
+1167 IKKRYALEYDEISKITDLEERRRKMSAFQADFIRNGVGNPTIDQYDTSSQFLKSTNYTKPKQTNMQVLDEDYAQTYQKLKDNLAAVLESEKASYQER
-1182 LEREEIHK
+1182 LEA
-1190 NTKLS
+1190 
-1195 IEERQK
+1195 ERVFKEARQQMDNEYH
-1201 LIALSKA
+1201 LKA
-1208 NQDKETRDKVNNAV
+1208 IDARKADHDSQLQLYSQMISSASST
-1222 QNWGGIQADMNGTGE
+1222 WGGLTQIVKDARGE
-1237 FFRQDQERFSRLNA
+1237 NSRSFKAMFIAQQSFAIASAIISAHL
-1251 ANDLADSQFAATD
+1251 AATQVAAD
-1264 LNEQN
+1264 ATIPFFGAKIAASTAMLAMGYAN
-1269 SLDGLNAQFEAG
+1269 AG
-1281 LIKQQ
+1281 LI
-1286 DYENQ
+1286 
-1291 KTAIIQAA
+1291 A
-1299 QDQRNQIAAEHAKNV
+1299 
-1314 QDIEDKY
+1314 
-1321 QQDRL
+1321 
-1326 NTQIAFGGQMMGSLT
+1326 GQT
-1341 SMFGSMFGEQSKA
+1341 
-1354 YKIMF
+1354 I
-1359 AADKAYAIAAA
+1359 
-1370 GIAIQQNIA
+1370 
-1379 AASKAGFPLNIPLIA
+1379 AGF
-1394 GAVAQGASIIAN
+1394 S
-1406 IRAIKDQGFA
+1406 
-1416 DGGYTGS
+1416 DGGFTGS
-1423 GRKYEPAG
+1423 GGKYQPAG

-1436 EVVWSQEDIKRWGGV
+1436 EIVWSQEDIKRWGGV
-1451 GLVENMRKS
+1451 GLVEKMRKS
-1460 ANPEAFINNHAI
+1460 ANPEAFLNN
-1472 NNTSAENVFNRS
+1472 
-1484 FLSSKAFNDNQNI
+1484 
-1497 SNIFNRPTREN
+1497 
-1508 QIIVNAFKPSKDAA
+1508 
-1522 SRSEDVQSITNQYAG
+1522 
-1537 NNTSFS
+1537 
-1543 EVLDKSIQSSKSF
+1543 
-1556 NASKSIISSLSNSK
+1556 NAS
-1570 VLNSN
+1570 
-1575 VSNSTVQNAEKE
+1575 
-1587 LLKEVSIFKDNG
+1587 
-1599 FADGGYTGKG
+1599 ADS
-1609 KKYEIAGAVHKG
+1609 V
-1621 EIVWSQDDIKKWG
+1621 
-1634 GVDKVEQMRRATSPE
+1634 MRRAMMSSSAFIE
-1649 SFVSNYAQNHTTFE
+1649 SQKQAD
-1663 SILNRANQSSR
+1663 
-1674 IFNQSKEISNIF
+1674 IFNQP
-1686 NKSVQDDQ
+1686 VQDTQ
-1694 IIYKGNGNV
+1694 IIYKGNGSV
-1703 PTSATSDLYHDGK
+1703 PTAASSASSDLFHDGK

-1737 TLGRTSRPQA
+1737 TLGRTSRPKA

-1753 EPSTP
+1753 ERASP
-1758 TINFKIEV
+1758 TVNFKIEV

-1784 VRIIVTDELDK
+1784 VRIIVKDELDK
-1795 QLPRKVPKLV
+1795 QLPRTVPKLV
-1805 SDQIANP
+1805 SDQIGNP

-1821 ENTTARRNRT
+1821 ENTTARRNR

>member
-1 MAQESRLVVVIDSQN
+1 MAQEARLVIVIDS
-16 AERNARNLG
+16 ERAKRTAQDLSV
-25 NELVSIE
+25 ELDSITK
-32 RKGEFA
+32 KGDFA
-38 SKSMDSLSV
+38 SKSMDRMSV
-47 ATRALAGHMAGLV
+47 ATRALAGYMAGLL
-60 TVGAAISKMDTYTG
+60 TVGSAISKMDTYTG

-84 NQAELNKATEDTF
+84 NQVELNKATEDTF
-97 QIAQKTYSAWD
+97 RIAQKTYSAWD

-212 VKALRN
+212 VKALKN

-392 VAAAETAQSAS
+392 VAAAETAQSAAS
-403 SARLSAALTAQ
+403 SRLSAALTAQ

-550 SSGRFSQTQI
+550 SSGRFSQNQI

-587 NATSGQHV
+587 NATSRQHV

-675 KVPVDN
+675 KIPAEN
-681 IKKLQ
+681 IKGLQ
-686 EYAIKTDQSKIAL
+686 DHATKTDQSKIAL

-721 TVLGAQQGE
+721 TVLAAQQGE

-757 NDFLIKNTKA
+757 NDFLIKNTAA

-785 TDNKIPMTRSLTGQ
+785 TTNKIPMTRSLTGQ

-836 KEAAKQAVLLAGN
+836 KESAKQAVLLAGN
-849 DEKSRNMLRVYLAFR
+849 NERVRNMLRVYQSFR

-975 ERIVAKNLVGWD
+975 ERVVAKNFVGWD

-1001 LAKQDSYYNQLS
+1001 LAKQDSYYNQLN
-1013 KILGDNPEAVSK
+1013 KILGDNPEVASK
-1025 AIGDLS
+1025 AISDLS
-1031 KLEDEAYKARAKT
+1031 KFEDEAYKARAKT
-1044 LEEVKQLQATYDSE
+1044 LEEIKQLQATYDSE

-1104 NGYKWTEEQKL
+1104 NGYKWTEKQKL
-1115 DYTYETNSLRLVAE
+1115 EYTYEINSLRLVAE

-1134 DQRKVALDGLKL
+1134 DQRKVALDGLEL

-1182 LEREEIHK
+1182 LEREEILK

-1208 NQDKETRDKVNNAV
+1208 NQDKETRDKVNNAA

-1286 DYENQ
+1286 DFENQ

-1299 QDQRNQIAAEHAKNV
+1299 QDQRNQIAAEYAQNA

-1451 GLVENMRKS
+1451 GLVEKMRKS
-1460 ANPEAFINNHAI
+1460 ANPEAFLNN
-1472 NNTSAENVFNRS
+1472 
-1484 FLSSKAFNDNQNI
+1484 
-1497 SNIFNRPTREN
+1497 
-1508 QIIVNAFKPSKDAA
+1508 
-1522 SRSEDVQSITNQYAG
+1522 
-1537 NNTSFS
+1537 
-1543 EVLDKSIQSSKSF
+1543 
-1556 NASKSIISSLSNSK
+1556 NAS
-1570 VLNSN
+1570 
-1575 VSNSTVQNAEKE
+1575 
-1587 LLKEVSIFKDNG
+1587 
-1599 FADGGYTGKG
+1599 ADS
-1609 KKYEIAGAVHKG
+1609 V
-1621 EIVWSQDDIKKWG
+1621 
-1634 GVDKVEQMRRATSPE
+1634 MRRAMMSSNAFIE
-1649 SFVSNYAQNHTTFE
+1649 SQKQAD
-1663 SILNRANQSSR
+1663 
-1674 IFNQSKEISNIF
+1674 IFNQP
-1686 NKSVQDDQ
+1686 VQDTQ
-1694 IIYKGNGNV
+1694 IIYKGNRDT
-1703 PTSATSDLYHDGK
+1703 PKLASSANSDLFHDGK

-1753 EPSTP
+1753 EPASP

-1805 SDQIANP
+1805 SDQIGNP

-1821 ENTTARRNRT
+1821 ENTTARRNR

>member
-1 MAQESRLVVVIDSQN
+1 MAQESRLVIVIDSQN

-25 NELVSIE
+25 NELNSIE

-47 ATRALAGHMAGLV
+47 ATRALAGHMAGLL
-60 TVGAAISKMDTYTG
+60 TVGSAISKMDTYTG

-97 QIAQKTYSAWD
+97 RIAQKTYSAWD

-114 QRFSDNAKTL
+114 QRFSDNAETL

-218 VQDEVDALFAKTDIT
+218 VESDVDALFAKTDIT
-233 IGQSLTLLNNEIT
+233 IGQSLTLLNNEII

-257 AAQALSGSIQLLA
+257 AAQVLAGSVQTLA
-270 NNLNL
+270 SNLDL
-275 IADSA
+275 IADGA
-280 FAIGIGLMTKAV
+280 LVVGIGYITRAILMKSAAV
-292 LTKTVAVQA
+292 KEGMASTLASRQA
-301 SIAASTK
+301 SVLNAQAEYAE
-308 QVFATIAERN
+308 ATATLN
-318 ANIAAAKAEVESA
+318 AAKAH
-331 LAEAQSTQV
+331 LANVRATNAETQA
-340 TLTNIKATHAQIMAE
+340 KFGATAA
-355 IELEK
+355 
-360 VRLKAQITEQGR
+360 
-372 TATITR
+372 ATR
-378 MAQLGRLQAQVALE
+378 YAQAQ
-392 VAAAETAQSAS
+392 AAVTAATNAQTA
-403 SARLSAALTAQ
+403 AQTRLSAASSLVG
-414 SVATSRLALAKSAL
+414 SIGSRALGLIGGPIGAITLGVSALAATYTYFKGKAEEANRTLAEQAEVANRTAEELKGLKGEAKTKAINDLTTAFKAQNEELKKTEMAVGSAL
-428 MAIFSP
+428 IDIQNFGKGNVELTRISNEARLGTISYKEAMEQ
-434 MGLAIAATAAS
+434 LAKQKLPPSLRDA
-445 FYLLSSSSDEVKESL
+445 LKE
-460 ATQSDSVSDL
+460 QI
-470 TDKYIKLNTVQALT
+470 DKYNEAYEKADKTKTAIKLFGIEVTLT
-484 EGVRLRKE
+484 GNKAQNAA
-492 IEQQNDA
+492 IEQQKHADA
-499 IDDASGAIKRFAYI
+499 
-513 QKELFKLSG
+513 
-522 SDYEDYQNAIK
+522 
-533 SIATGASDAGDL
+533 
-545 LKKMI
+545 
-550 SSGRFSQTQI
+550 
-560 DKLIEFSSA
+560 
-569 VAESKNKIEQ
+569 
-579 GNTALKLL
+579 
-587 NATSGQHV
+587 
-595 EVTAESIKQLT
+595 
-606 IQTNLTKV
+606 
-614 ATQNFTDMKTQ
+614 
-625 MLDSLRAQVEFIRL
+625 
-639 NGGSEEQVKSLNK
+639 
-652 VIQAYSLNQISA
+652 
-664 TDAVS
+664 
-669 KFNSTA
+669 
-675 KVPVDN
+675 
-681 IKKLQ
+681 
-686 EYAIKTDQSKIAL
+686 
-699 NQANAELKKQN
+699 
-710 DLRNEYLKQHQ
+710 
-721 TVLGAQQGE
+721 
-730 TNELNNQVAAQEKL
+730 
-744 NKLRDNA
+744 
-751 NKDNLK
+751 
-757 NDFLIKNTKA
+757 IKNTKQA
-767 FGGGEKG
+767 ADEAQKSLQKLYADKLWDTQFVEIVMKKGFSESQANDLLKLYKDSLAKG
-774 LDKARAASEFY
+774 LKAADQEALKSLVDTWKAEESIKAI
-785 TDNKIPMTRSLTGQ
+785 TDARTDSIREQNKAL
-799 EYAIF
+799 
-804 EAWYKKQKEVKDL
+804 KKQG
-817 QESISESTRKQ
+817 
-828 TKEVEKQT
+828 
-836 KEAAKQAVLLAGN
+836 VLLAGN
-849 DEKSRNMLRVYLAFR
+849 DEKLRNMLRVYQAFR

-943 MAKHAVQE
+943 MARHAVQE
-951 AMTDKSYSKSKAAL
+951 AMTDKSYSKSKTAL

-975 ERIVAKNLVGWD
+975 EKIVAKNFIGWD
-987 YDGKKLGKAKASQH
+987 YDGKKLGKDKASKH
-1001 LAKQDSYYNQLS
+1001 LAKQDSYFKQIS
-1013 KILGDNPEAVSK
+1013 DILGANPESALNSIKTISK
-1025 AIGDLS
+1025 F
-1031 KLEDEAYKARAKT
+1031 EDEAYKARAKT
-1044 LEEVKQLQATYDSE
+1044 LEEVKQLQTTYDSE
-1058 TVARS
+1058 TIARS

-1075 LGQSNLIPKI
+1075 LGQLELVPKI
-1085 NERYDAEDKLA
+1085 KERFDAEDKLA

-1155 KLAQEQRLFQAR
+1155 KLAQEQRLFQAK
-1167 LSLLSETQAMQERYR
+1167 LFLLSETEAMQERYR
-1182 LEREEIHK
+1182 LEREEIAK
-1190 NTKLS
+1190 TVKDEEEKRKRLTLS
-1195 IEERQK
+1195 RDQER
-1201 LIALSKA
+1201 LEAFDRAAKA
-1208 NQDKETRDKVNNAV
+1208 GQA
-1222 QNWGGIQADMNGTGE
+1222 WGGIQADMNGSGE
-1237 FFRQDQERFSRLNA
+1237 FYRLDQERSSRLSA
-1251 ANDLADSQFAATD
+1251 ATNLLDSQQGVVN

-1269 SLDGLNAQFEAG
+1269 AIEALNAQFEQQ
-1281 LIKQQ
+1281 LISQQ

-1291 KTAIIQAA
+1291 KTAIIQTA
-1299 QDQRNQIAAEHAKNV
+1299 QDQRNQIAAEYAKNA

-1321 QQDRL
+1321 HQDRL
-1326 NTQIAFGGQMMGSLT
+1326 NTIIAFGGNMMGSLT

-1379 AASKAGFPLNIPLIA
+1379 AASKAGFPYNLPLIA

-1423 GRKYEPAG
+1423 GGKYEPAG

-1436 EVVWSQEDIKRWGGV
+1436 EVVWSQEDIRRWGGV

-1497 SNIFNRPTREN
+1497 SNIFNQPTREN

-1723 LVQDRSNLDDVQDF
+1723 LVQDRSNLEDVQDF
-1737 TLGRTSRPQA
+1737 TISQASRPQA

-1805 SDQIANP
+1805 SDQIGNP

-1821 ENTTARRNRT
+1821 ENTTARRNR

>member
-1 MAQESRLVVVIDSQN
+1 MAQESRLVIVIDSQN

-25 NELVSIE
+25 NELNSIE

-47 ATRALAGHMAGLV
+47 ATRALAGHMAGLL
-60 TVGAAISKMDTYTG
+60 TVGSAISKMDTYTG

-97 QIAQKTYSAWD
+97 RIAQKTYSAWD

-114 QRFSDNAKTL
+114 QRFSDNAETL

-218 VQDEVDALFAKTDIT
+218 VESDVDALFAKTDIT
-233 IGQSLTLLNNEIT
+233 IGQSLTLLNNEII

-257 AAQALSGSIQLLA
+257 AAQVLAGSVQTLA
-270 NNLNL
+270 SNLDL
-275 IADSA
+275 IADGA
-280 FAIGIGLMTKAV
+280 LVVGIGYITRAILMKSAAV
-292 LTKTVAVQA
+292 KEGMASTLASRQA
-301 SIAASTK
+301 SVLNAQAEYAE
-308 QVFATIAERN
+308 ATATLN
-318 ANIAAAKAEVESA
+318 AAKAH
-331 LAEAQSTQV
+331 LANVRATNAETQA
-340 TLTNIKATHAQIMAE
+340 KFGATAA
-355 IELEK
+355 
-360 VRLKAQITEQGR
+360 
-372 TATITR
+372 ATR
-378 MAQLGRLQAQVALE
+378 YAQAQ
-392 VAAAETAQSAS
+392 AAVTAATNAQTA
-403 SARLSAALTAQ
+403 AQTRLSAASSLVG
-414 SVATSRLALAKSAL
+414 SIGSRALGLIGGPIGAITLGVSALAATYTYFKGKAEEANRTLAEQAEVANRTAEELKGLKGEAKTKAINDLTTAFKAQNEELKKTEMAVGSAL
-428 MAIFSP
+428 IDIQNFGKGNVELTRISNEARLGTISYKEAMEQ
-434 MGLAIAATAAS
+434 LAKQKLPPSLRDA
-445 FYLLSSSSDEVKESL
+445 LKE
-460 ATQSDSVSDL
+460 QI
-470 TDKYIKLNTVQALT
+470 DKYNEAYEKADKTKTAIKLFGIEVTLT
-484 EGVRLRKE
+484 GNKAQNAA
-492 IEQQNDA
+492 IEQQKHADA
-499 IDDASGAIKRFAYI
+499 
-513 QKELFKLSG
+513 
-522 SDYEDYQNAIK
+522 
-533 SIATGASDAGDL
+533 
-545 LKKMI
+545 
-550 SSGRFSQTQI
+550 
-560 DKLIEFSSA
+560 
-569 VAESKNKIEQ
+569 
-579 GNTALKLL
+579 
-587 NATSGQHV
+587 
-595 EVTAESIKQLT
+595 
-606 IQTNLTKV
+606 
-614 ATQNFTDMKTQ
+614 
-625 MLDSLRAQVEFIRL
+625 
-639 NGGSEEQVKSLNK
+639 
-652 VIQAYSLNQISA
+652 
-664 TDAVS
+664 
-669 KFNSTA
+669 
-675 KVPVDN
+675 
-681 IKKLQ
+681 
-686 EYAIKTDQSKIAL
+686 
-699 NQANAELKKQN
+699 
-710 DLRNEYLKQHQ
+710 
-721 TVLGAQQGE
+721 
-730 TNELNNQVAAQEKL
+730 
-744 NKLRDNA
+744 
-751 NKDNLK
+751 
-757 NDFLIKNTKA
+757 IKNTKQA
-767 FGGGEKG
+767 ADEAQKSLQKLYADKLWDTQFVEIVMKKGFSESQANDLLKLYKDSLAKG
-774 LDKARAASEFY
+774 LKAADQEALKSLVDTWKAEESIKAI
-785 TDNKIPMTRSLTGQ
+785 TDARTDSIREQNKAL
-799 EYAIF
+799 
-804 EAWYKKQKEVKDL
+804 KKQG
-817 QESISESTRKQ
+817 
-828 TKEVEKQT
+828 
-836 KEAAKQAVLLAGN
+836 VLLAGN
-849 DEKSRNMLRVYLAFR
+849 DEKLRNMLRVYQAFR

-943 MAKHAVQE
+943 MARHAVQE
-951 AMTDKSYSKSKAAL
+951 AMTDKSYSKSKTAL

-975 ERIVAKNLVGWD
+975 EKIVAKNFIGWD
-987 YDGKKLGKAKASQH
+987 YDGKKLGKDKASKH
-1001 LAKQDSYYNQLS
+1001 LAKQDSYFKQIS
-1013 KILGDNPEAVSK
+1013 DILGANPESALNSIKTISK
-1025 AIGDLS
+1025 F
-1031 KLEDEAYKARAKT
+1031 EDEAYKARAKT
-1044 LEEVKQLQATYDSE
+1044 LEEVKQLQTTYDSE
-1058 TVARS
+1058 TIARS

-1075 LGQSNLIPKI
+1075 LGQLELVPKI
-1085 NERYDAEDKLA
+1085 KERFDAEDKLA

-1155 KLAQEQRLFQAR
+1155 KLAQEQRLFQAK
-1167 LSLLSETQAMQERYR
+1167 LFLLSETEAMQERYR
-1182 LEREEIHK
+1182 LEREEIAK
-1190 NTKLS
+1190 TVKD
-1195 IEERQK
+1195 EEEKRK
-1201 LIALSKA
+1201 RLALSRDQERLEAFDRAAKA
-1208 NQDKETRDKVNNAV
+1208 GQA
-1222 QNWGGIQADMNGTGE
+1222 WGGIQADMNGSGE
-1237 FFRQDQERFSRLNA
+1237 FYRLDQERSSRLSA
-1251 ANDLADSQFAATD
+1251 ATNLLDSQQGVVN

-1269 SLDGLNAQFEAG
+1269 AIEALNAQFEQQ
-1281 LIKQQ
+1281 LISQQ

-1291 KTAIIQAA
+1291 KTAIIQTA
-1299 QDQRNQIAAEHAKNV
+1299 QDQRNQIAAEYAKNA

-1321 QQDRL
+1321 HQDRL
-1326 NTQIAFGGQMMGSLT
+1326 NTIIAFGGNMMGSLT

-1379 AASKAGFPLNIPLIA
+1379 AASKAGFPYNLPLIA

-1423 GRKYEPAG
+1423 GGKYEPAG

-1436 EVVWSQEDIKRWGGV
+1436 EVVWSQEDIRRWGGV

-1497 SNIFNRPTREN
+1497 SNIFNQPTREN

-1723 LVQDRSNLDDVQDF
+1723 LVQDRSNLEDVQDF
-1737 TLGRTSRPQA
+1737 TISQASRPQA

-1805 SDQIANP
+1805 SDQIGNP

-1821 ENTTARRNRT
+1821 ENTTARRNR

>member
-1 MAQESRLVVVIDSQN
+1 MAQESRLVIVIDSQN

-188 KGMGITVGELRS
+188 QGMGITVGELRS
-200 VAAEGKITSQEI
+200 IAAEGKITSQAI

-218 VQDEVDALFAKTDIT
+218 VESDVDALFAKTDIT

-257 AAQALSGSIQLLA
+257 AAQVLAGSIQTLA
-270 NNLNL
+270 SNLDL
-275 IADSA
+275 IADGA
-280 FAIGIGLMTKAV
+280 LVVGIGYITRAILMKSTAV
-292 LTKTVAVQA
+292 KEGMTSTLASRQA
-301 SIAASTK
+301 SVLNAQAEYAEATAAL
-308 QVFATIAERN
+308 N
-318 ANIAAAKAEVESA
+318 AAKAHLANVRATSAETQAKFGATAAATRYAQAQAAVTAATNVQTAAQIKLNTATSIAGRLAKGAFGLIGGWAGVATLGVMGLAAAYSYFNNKAEEAKQKLAEQAKVAEKADEELKKLTGNDKAKAVNDLTTAFNKQNEALEKSSRAVGSALIDIENYARGNREVEKISQEARTGTISYTEAIERLNKIKLPTDLYENLKKQAAQYDGNASKASLSA
-331 LAEAQSTQV
+331 EKLKLLRVEVKLGGNEAQNAAIQHQ
-340 TLTNIKATHAQIMAE
+340 K
-355 IELEK
+355 
-360 VRLKAQITEQGR
+360 
-372 TATITR
+372 
-378 MAQLGRLQAQVALE
+378 QADALE
-392 VAAAETAQSAS
+392 NTGTAAETAEQKLKKLRENANKSMLDDQYWINNYIRNKQLLGEAG
-403 SARLSAALTAQ
+403 AKDFADFTLAWRKENEIGREVKLSKEQLQVLHQQWEMHQKVNAL
-414 SVATSRLALAKSAL
+414 RDE
-428 MAIFSP
+428 
-434 MGLAIAATAAS
+434 ATAAINEQNKALKNQQKVLNVNAKVLANAS
-445 FYLLSSSSDEVKESL
+445 KFGFADLESKYKLPSGTLSAIHMIESRGNAKAYNKETGATGGFQFLDGTAKQYGVKDRTDLAQSAEGAAKYMSYLLK
-460 ATQSDSVSDL
+460 
-470 TDKYIKLNTVQALT
+470 
-484 EGVRLRKE
+484 
-492 IEQQNDA
+492 
-499 IDDASGAIKRFAYI
+499 
-513 QKELFKLSG
+513 LFKGDLEKAVRAYHAG
-522 SDYEDYQNAIK
+522 EGNVMKGKGIGKNNNQYWKDYQSYMAGINGY
-533 SIATGASDAGDL
+533 SAGD
-545 LKKMI
+545 I
-550 SSGRFSQTQI
+550 SSKDF
-560 DKLIEFSSA
+560 DKLIQDTTKMAEEQAKLRLQLENEVANQVTKIRNDLAKKLEDVDKANFSPERK
-569 VAESKNKIEQ
+569 AEIKAELQARADNDIAIAEQ
-579 GNTALKLL
+579 
-587 NATSGQHV
+587 AT
-595 EVTAESIKQLT
+595 K
-606 IQTNLTKV
+606 TK
-614 ATQNFTDMKTQ
+614 
-625 MLDSLRAQVEFIRL
+625 LDSFRDFTK
-639 NGGSEEQVKSLNK
+639 SEEQLLKDSFAKRQFEAEHDLEMTK
-652 VIQAYSLNQISA
+652 EQRKE
-664 TDAVS
+664 AV
-669 KFNSTA
+669 N
-675 KVPVDN
+675 
-681 IKKLQ
+681 L
-686 EYAIKTDQSKIAL
+686 L
-699 NQANAELKKQN
+699 
-710 DLRNEYLKQHQ
+710 
-721 TVLGAQQGE
+721 AQQ
-730 TNELNNQVAAQEKL
+730 L
-744 NKLRDNA
+744 
-751 NKDNLK
+751 
-757 NDFLIKNTKA
+757 
-767 FGGGEKG
+767 
-774 LDKARAASEFY
+774 
-785 TDNKIPMTRSLTGQ
+785 
-799 EYAIF
+799 
-804 EAWYKKQKEVKDL
+804 
-817 QESISESTRKQ
+817 
-828 TKEVEKQT
+828 
-836 KEAAKQAVLLAGN
+836 
-849 DEKSRNMLRVYLAFR
+849 
-864 NAGLGDKQARVMT
+864 
-877 AQVGRETDFRNE
+877 
-889 AMFGSHKDANN
+889 
-900 GYTNTGFLSWQK
+900 
-912 SRSTKLMQS
+912 
-921 LQGQGVL
+921 
-928 DKNGKIQQ
+928 
-936 TQDALDA
+936 
-943 MAKHAVQE
+943 
-951 AMTDKSYSKSKAAL
+951 
-965 LNDDLDYRSL
+965 
-975 ERIVAKNLVGWD
+975 
-987 YDGKKLGKAKASQH
+987 
-1001 LAKQDSYYNQLS
+1001 
-1013 KILGDNPEAVSK
+1013 
-1025 AIGDLS
+1025 
-1031 KLEDEAYKARAKT
+1031 
-1044 LEEVKQLQATYDSE
+1044 
-1058 TVARS
+1058 
-1063 KKREEE
+1063 
-1069 INKATI
+1069 
-1075 LGQSNLIPKI
+1075 
-1085 NERYDAEDKLA
+1085 
-1096 QKQFDFEV
+1096 
-1104 NGYKWTEEQKL
+1104 
-1115 DYTYETNSLRLVAE
+1115 
-1129 GKLSE
+1129 
-1134 DQRKVALDGLKL
+1134 
-1146 QKQQELGLL
+1146 QQELGLL
-1155 KLAQEQRLFQAR
+1155 KLAQEQRLFQAK
-1167 LSLLSETQAMQERYR
+1167 LFLLSETEAMQERYR
-1182 LEREEIHK
+1182 LEREEIAK
-1190 NTKLS
+1190 TVKD
-1195 IEERQK
+1195 EEEKRK
-1201 LIALSKA
+1201 RLALSRDQERLEALDRAAKA
-1208 NQDKETRDKVNNAV
+1208 GQA
-1222 QNWGGIQADMNGTGE
+1222 WGGIQADMNGSGE
-1237 FFRQDQERFSRLNA
+1237 FYRLDQERSSRLSA
-1251 ANDLADSQFAATD
+1251 ATNLLDSQQGVVN

-1269 SLDGLNAQFEAG
+1269 SIEALNAQFEQQ
-1281 LIKQQ
+1281 LIIQQ

-1299 QDQRNQIAAEHAKNV
+1299 QDQRNQIAAEYAKNA

-1379 AASKAGFPLNIPLIA
+1379 AASKAGFPYNLPLIA

-1423 GRKYEPAG
+1423 GGKYEPAG

-1436 EVVWSQEDIKRWGGV
+1436 EVVWSQEDIRRWGGV

-1497 SNIFNRPTREN
+1497 SNIFNQPTREN

-1522 SRSEDVQSITNQYAG
+1522 SRSGDVQSITNQYAG

-1649 SFVSNYAQNHTTFE
+1649 SFVSNYAQNHSTFE

-1723 LVQDRSNLDDVQDF
+1723 LVQDRSNLEDVQDF
-1737 TLGRTSRPQA
+1737 TISQASRPQA

-1805 SDQIANP
+1805 SDQIGNP

-1821 ENTTARRNRT
+1821 ENTTARRNR